1 MSNRPNRNQYLM
13 SVLQYLMSVLKLSS
27 IFCDLSSNQK
37 NSIDNL
43 FIFILS
49 RGGYKIEGSIL
60 YHRYFFL
67 S

>member
-49 RGGYKIEGSIL
+49 RGGYKIEGSTSNII
-60 YHRYFFL
+60 FFIN
-67 S
+67 